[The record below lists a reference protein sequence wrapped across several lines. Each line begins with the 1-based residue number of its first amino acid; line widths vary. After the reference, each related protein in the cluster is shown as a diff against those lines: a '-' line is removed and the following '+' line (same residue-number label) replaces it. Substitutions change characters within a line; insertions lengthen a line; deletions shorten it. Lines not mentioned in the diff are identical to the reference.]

1 MSDTNARPTKG
12 LWKPIIIAV
21 AVVVSAIVL
30 AMAYTEKHRSQSGTI
45 SVTGLGETEFTSD
58 LIILKGTISAQDP
71 DASLSYEKMEHNR
84 QLLVDFL
91 TDRGIDVDDLSFN
104 VPTTA
109 AQEESMYINGEW
121 AGYHFSHYDSSQSF
135 TIESKDID
143 LVESASRELPSLIA
157 QGVSIS
163 VNNPMYFFSEL
174 DDVKLDLL
182 SQAAEDARERAENI
196 AKSSGATLGDLKE
209 SRAGVFQITSSTG
222 DEEFSAGGLFNISS
236 REKKARVTVHSVYK
250 IEK

>member
-30 AMAYTEKHRSQSGTI
+30 AMAYTEKHRSQAGTI

-104 VPTTA
+104 VPTTS
-109 AQEESMYINGEW
+109 AQDEAMYINGEW
-121 AGYHFSHYDSSQSF
+121 AGYQFSHYDSSQSF